1 VQGARACESN
11 DGSEFGEEL
20 KQRRY
25 WLEHLRAAH
34 AQGALAEYARVAQA
48 QSDTLYRWWARFE
61 RKGVSID
68 EEPGT
73 ALASFAAVRVA
84 TAGTGRRS
92 GIGRFAHI
100 RSLERTL

>member
-1 VQGARACESN
+1 
-11 DGSEFGEEL
+11 
-20 KQRRY
+20 
-25 WLEHLRAAH
+25 
-34 AQGALAEYARVAQA
+34 VAQA

-84 TAGTGRRS
+84 TAGTGRAVVF
-92 GIGRFAHI
+92 GRFAHI
-100 RSLERTL
+100 GLLDELSETSRIASNHRT